1 MPPRPKL
8 LNAEALKEAR
18 SDVRQSR
25 DEKRLRKREN
35 TRVSLV
41 RAAADVVAAKG
52 IEGARIDDV
61 VKAAGFTRGA
71 FYSNYSSLDEVL
83 SEAIVER
90 SQALIA
96 RIEEAID
103 GLEGDVTVDVLM
115 DLLASIRPDARSMYL
130 ITTEYTLRRM
140 RHPETPEIPVA
151 TREEFTATLSG
162 IVEDLLAR
170 MGRRPLV
177 PASAVADVVVLFFLD
192 SISQE
197 AASTPSASSLGM
209 QPQDALRLVIS
220 AIILGL
226 SVPVDDDAEPAAD
239 LASMDP
245 AILTRLA
252 AAASFALNLITFGRY
267 IALAQPWTMCPPL

>member
-8 LNAEALKEAR
+8 LNAEVLKEAR

-35 TRVSLV
+35 TRAALV

-52 IEGARIDDV
+52 LEGARIDDV

-83 SEAIVER
+83 SEAIIGR

-96 RIEEAID
+96 RVEEVVA

-115 DLLASIRPDARSMYL
+115 GLLDSIRPDARTMYL

-197 AASTPSASSLGM
+197 AASTPSGSSLGM
-209 QPQDALRLVIS
+209 RPDDALRFVIN
-220 AIILGL
+220 AMILGL

-239 LASMDP
+239 LVSMDP

-252 AAASFALNLITFGRY
+252 AAASSED
-267 IALAQPWTMCPPL
+267 CPRT

>member
-41 RAAADVVAAKG
+41 QAAADVVAAKG

-115 DLLASIRPDARSMYL
+115 DLLDSIRPDARSMYL

-151 TREEFTATLSG
+151 TREEFTAALSG

-177 PASAVADVVVLFFLD
+177 PASAVADVVVLFFLFFVVVVLSFLFSVFVLFIVSIRQKAGQGLRFGLLD
-192 SISQE
+192 RPHADLIVEAHLRRTRRRGIHRLGGTRFLDGIKKVSIS
-197 AASTPSASSLGM
+197 
-209 QPQDALRLVIS
+209 D
-220 AIILGL
+220 
-226 SVPVDDDAEPAAD
+226 
-239 LASMDP
+239 
-245 AILTRLA
+245 
-252 AAASFALNLITFGRY
+252 F
-267 IALAQPWTMCPPL
+267 

>member
-1 MPPRPKL
+1 MPPLRTHRAVKQ
-8 LNAEALKEAR
+8 LNVRHDAR
-18 SDVRQSR
+18 DQRQ
-25 DEKRLRKREN
+25 LRKREN
-35 TRVSLV
+35 TRAALV

-52 IEGARIDDV
+52 LEGARIDDV

-96 RIEEAID
+96 RIEEVVS
-103 GLEGDVTVDVLM
+103 GLEGDITVDVLM
-115 DLLASIRPDARSMYL
+115 GVLDAIRPDARTMYL

-192 SISQE
+192 SISRE
-197 AASTPSASSLGM
+197 AASAPSVGLAGPDSM
-209 QPQDALRLVIS
+209 RLIVNAVIR
-220 AIILGL
+220 GL
-226 SVPVDDDAEPAAD
+226 SAPLGDDAEPAAD

-252 AAASFALNLITFGRY
+252 ASASSDGVEG
-267 IALAQPWTMCPPL
+267 CPAPDARPR

>member
-1 MPPRPKL
+1 MPPRRKHRAVKQ
-8 LNAEALKEAR
+8 LNVGHNAR
-18 SDVRQSR
+18 DQRQ
-25 DEKRLRKREN
+25 LRKREN
-35 TRVSLV
+35 TRAALV

-52 IEGARIDDV
+52 LEGARIDDV

-96 RIEEAID
+96 RVEEVVS
-103 GLEGDVTVDVLM
+103 GLEGDITVDVLM
-115 DLLASIRPDARSMYL
+115 GVLDSIRPDARSMYL

-151 TREEFTATLSG
+151 TREEFTAALSG
-162 IVEDLLAR
+162 IVENLLAR

-192 SISQE
+192 SISRE
-197 AASTPSASSLGM
+197 AASTPSAASVGLAGPDSM
-209 QPQDALRLVIS
+209 RLIIN
-220 AIILGL
+220 AIIRGL
-226 SVPVDDDAEPAAD
+226 SAPLGDDAEPAAD

-245 AILTRLA
+245 AIFTRLA
-252 AAASFALNLITFGRY
+252 ASASSDGVEG
-267 IALAQPWTMCPPL
+267 CPAPDARPR